1 VEAAHATTWHDESR
15 LARTIT
21 WMAAAFALFV
31 ALAAPLGYLWLAV
44 SGEAKEATI
53 AARLHAAFVT
63 QVVSSSADWRRDV
76 AGLIETDLAPGALPE
91 VRSILDLSHVE
102 VARSGPDVA
111 SPTLQREAPLL
122 GREGPVGTV
131 KVTRSLRP
139 VLWVMVLVGVLSSA
153 LGSAIFATLR
163 VLPLRSLKRTLQAL
177 AVEQGRARR
186 EAEQRLSIV
195 FDNSVEG
202 IMTLLPSGVVLT
214 CNDAA
219 ARLFNESPLSLV
231 GRRLVELIGPP
242 TVHDVNAPFTVG
254 HFESI
259 GKRHGGE
266 GFPVEMTVSE
276 TRLTGKVQLI
286 AIVRDITERKQTQ
299 ERLSHLANFDALTG
313 LPNRRL
319 FRERLEQAME
329 RARRSGAQM
338 ALMFLDLDRFKDI
351 NDSLGH
357 DVGDR
362 LLRHVSH
369 TLSHGVRRAKASD
382 STEPVTV
389 ARLGGDEFTLIVE
402 GLAGAEDAAHVARRI
417 LERLHEPFRC
427 DGSEIFA
434 SASIG
439 ITLYPRD
446 ATDLDALIRHAD
458 LAMYRA
464 KELGRNTFHFF
475 TEELN
480 NELSERLSLEMN
492 LRHALDRSEF
502 ALVYQPKAS
511 LRNGRVTGV
520 EALLRWQRPGHDTIG
535 PDRFIPVLEETGLIL
550 PVGAW
555 VLEQACRQLAA
566 WDGEGLPPLKMA
578 VNLSP
583 RQFAQRDLPQLVERA
598 LRDAGIAPQ
607 RLELELTESLLM
619 NDETATLAMLAAL
632 RTMGVGIAI
641 DDFGTGHSSLAYLK
655 RFDVET
661 LKIDRTFVRDTPDD
675 PEDNAITSAVIAL
688 GHSLGLSVVAE
699 GVENLAQS
707 EFLRDLGCDEIQ
719 GYLLSRPMAPALMP
733 GWLTNYRDHVAS
745 RLGSGFGTDQQLPD
759 TREGAAAPRLATV
772 SPLRRPE
779 RKA

>member
-1 VEAAHATTWHDESR
+1 MSPPAAHATTWHDESR

-21 WMAAAFALFV
+21 WMAASIALVV
-31 ALAAPLGYLWLAV
+31 ALAAPLGYLWLTY

-63 QVVSSSADWRRDV
+63 QVVSSSSNWQRDV
-76 AGLIETDLAPGALPE
+76 AGLIEADLAPGALPE
-91 VRSILDLSHVE
+91 QRSILDLSHAE
-102 VARSGPDVA
+102 VARSGADVA
-111 SPTLQREAPLL
+111 SPTLQRQAPLL

-139 VLWVMVLVGVLSSA
+139 VLWLMLLVGVLSSA
-153 LGSAIFATLR
+153 LGGAIFATLR
-163 VLPLRSLKRTLQAL
+163 VLPLRALKRTLQAL
-177 AVEQGRARR
+177 ELEQGRARR

-202 IMTLLPSGVVLT
+202 IITLLPSGVVLT

-219 ARLFNESPLSLV
+219 ARLFDESPSSLV

-242 TVHDVNAPFTVG
+242 AVHDVNAPFTVG
-254 HFESI
+254 HFESV
-259 GKRHGGE
+259 GKRRGGE
-266 GFPVEMTVSE
+266 GFPVDMTVSE
-276 TRLTGKVQLI
+276 TRLTGEVQLI

-362 LLRHVSH
+362 LLRHVAH
-369 TLSHGVRRAKASD
+369 TLSHGVRRAAAAD
-382 STEPVTV
+382 AAEPVTV

-402 GLAGAEDAAHVARRI
+402 GLAGAEDAALVARRI

-492 LRHALDRSEF
+492 LRHALERDEF

-520 EALLRWQRPGHDTIG
+520 EALLRWQRPGHDMIG

-555 VLEQACRQLAA
+555 VLEQACRPT
-566 WDGEGLPPLKMA
+566 G
-578 VNLSP
+578 
-583 RQFAQRDLPQLVERA
+583 
-598 LRDAGIAPQ
+598 
-607 RLELELTESLLM
+607 
-619 NDETATLAMLAAL
+619 
-632 RTMGVGIAI
+632 GVGPRGPAAAE
-641 DDFGTGHSSLAYLK
+641 DGGQPVAAAVRAARPAATGRARAARRRH
-655 RFDVET
+655 R
-661 LKIDRTFVRDTPDD
+661 
-675 PEDNAITSAVIAL
+675 
-688 GHSLGLSVVAE
+688 
-699 GVENLAQS
+699 
-707 EFLRDLGCDEIQ
+707 
-719 GYLLSRPMAPALMP
+719 
-733 GWLTNYRDHVAS
+733 
-745 RLGSGFGTDQQLPD
+745 
-759 TREGAAAPRLATV
+759 AAAPRTRTHREPADERRDGDAGDAGGAAHDGRGHRHRRLRHGAFVAGV
-772 SPLRRPE
+772 SEALRRRDAEDRPHLRPRHAGRSGRQRHHQRRHRARPQPGAVGGGRGRREPGAE
-779 RKA
+779 RVPARPRLRRDPGLPAQPADGAGTIARLAGELPRACGHAAGQRLQR

>member
-1 VEAAHATTWHDESR
+1 MKAPHATTWHDESR

-21 WMAAAFALFV
+21 WMAASFALFV
-31 ALAAPLGYLWLAV
+31 ALAAPLGYLWLTV

-63 QVVSSSADWRRDV
+63 QVVSSSTHWQRDV

-91 VRSILDLSHVE
+91 QRSILDLTRAE
-102 VARSGPDVA
+102 VARSGADVA
-111 SPTLQREAPLL
+111 WPTLEREVPLL
-122 GREGPVGTV
+122 GREGPVGSV

-139 VLWVMVLVGVLSSA
+139 VLWMMLLVGALASA
-153 LGSAIFATLR
+153 LGAAIFATLR

-177 AVEQGRARR
+177 EVEQGRARR
-186 EAEQRLSIV
+186 EAEQRLRIV

-202 IMTLLPSGVVLT
+202 ILTLLPSGIVLT

-219 ARLFNESPLSLV
+219 GRLFGEPPAALI
-231 GRRLVELIGPP
+231 GRRLVELISPP
-242 TVHDVNAPFTVG
+242 AGHAPSAPFTVG
-254 HFESI
+254 HFESV
-259 GKRHGGE
+259 GKRRGGE
-266 GFPVEMTVSE
+266 GFPVDMTVSE
-276 TRLTGKVQLI
+276 THLTGEAQLL

-299 ERLSHLANFDALTG
+299 ERLSQLANFDALTG

-319 FRERLEQAME
+319 FRERLEQAMA
-329 RARRSGAQM
+329 RAQHNNAQM

-357 DVGDR
+357 EVGDH
-362 LLRHVSH
+362 LLRHVAQ
-369 TLSHGVRRAKASD
+369 TLTQVVRRTAGAAVA
-382 STEPVTV
+382 EPVTV

-402 GLAGAEDAAHVARRI
+402 GLAGAEDAAAVARRI
-417 LERLHEPFRC
+417 LDRLHAPFRC
-427 DGSEIFA
+427 EGTEIFA

-458 LAMYRA
+458 LAMYRS

-480 NELSERLSLEMN
+480 DELTERLSLEMH
-492 LRHALDRSEF
+492 LRHALDRGEF

-511 LRNGRVTGV
+511 LRTGRVTGV
-520 EALLRWQRPGHDTIG
+520 EALLRWQRPGHETIG

-566 WDGEGLPPLKMA
+566 WDREGLPPLKMA

-583 RQFAQRDLPQLVERA
+583 RQFAQRDLPQQVERA

-619 NDETATLAMLAAL
+619 NDEAATLAMLAAL

-733 GWLTNYRDHVAS
+733 AWLANYREHVAS
-745 RLGSGFGTDQQLPD
+745 RLGSGFGTEAGLTD
-759 TREGAAAPRLATV
+759 TRDGAAAPRRATV
-772 SPLRRPE
+772 SPLR
-779 RKA
+779 KV